1 LLACA
6 RANDLNDED
15 GQGYDGEYMSPA
27 KWILWGTED
36 DNPYVGGYTY
46 VVIDKKDA
54 LAGNYIFI
62 ADGMVDSWETQNEMY
77 NDNGEVIVACHEL
90 RHSIGILQL
99 KGQSEKYDPDY
110 YSIMSHMR
118 PENALYMENAWY
130 YSSTYWNSKNLEYYE

>member
-1 LLACA
+1 
-6 RANDLNDED
+6 
-15 GQGYDGEYMSPA
+15 MSPA

-90 RHSIGILQL
+90 GHSIGILQL